1 MRGASASR
9 ITLLVLFTISG
20 FAGLIYESIWSHYLK
35 LFLGHAAYAQTLVLV
50 IFMGGMAAGA
60 WWVGERSQRLRN
72 LLLGYAIVEC
82 VIGVCALLFHT
93 VFRGTS
99 TWAFDSVIPALE
111 SPALIGA
118 FKWTLAALL
127 ILPQSVLLGT
137 TFPLMSGAIVRRSPE
152 RSGQTLALLYFTNS
166 LGAAI
171 GVLASGFV
179 LVGKVGLPGTIMT
192 AGLLNMLLALV
203 VWGIARRE
211 ASPPP
216 ATAAAPGARGGNPR
230 FERIILAGAFATGA
244 AAFMYEIAWIR
255 MLALVLG
262 SSTHAFELMLS
273 AFILGI
279 ALGGFWVRNRI
290 QDLANPLRFLGMV
303 MLSMATV
310 ALLTLYFYNAS
321 FDWMAA
327 IVAMFTPTEAGFT
340 GFHLGSHAIA
350 LVLMVPTTFF
360 CGMTLPIMT
369 NTLVHGGAGERAIGA
384 VYAWNTLGAI
394 AGIVLAVHLLMPLLG
409 VKGLMIC
416 GAVVHAAFGFFYLTR
431 ERVAGPALARY
442 ALPGVAVVA
451 FIVAIFFIQLDPRR
465 MTSGVFRHGFAE
477 QLDAATVTFFEHG
490 KTASIS
496 LVEGEGAV
504 TIATNGKP
512 DAAIQMRPDSPALDD
527 EYTMV
532 AAAALPL
539 AIHPAP
545 RRIANIGIGS
555 GLTSHVLLADPRVE
569 ALDSIEIE
577 PLMAEAARRGFMPR
591 VRNTFEDPRS
601 HLHFEDAK
609 TFFAAGKRRYDVIVS
624 EPSNPWV
631 SGVASLFS
639 DEFYAQLVRY
649 LEPNGL
655 LVQWLQIYETDAD
668 TLTSVL
674 RALAPHFS
682 DFALYKA
689 DDTNVLIVATRQG
702 EVPQPTDRLFQ
713 VPSLREEL
721 TRVHITSMRD
731 IQARFLGNRA
741 LLLPALQLSAV
752 PANSDYFP
760 FVDQHAIRARV
771 LKRNA
776 MEITTPA
783 TDPTAMLDLL
793 LGRPGPS
800 LPPVVRDNRHS
811 EFDRL
816 SRQATVMVESILDPQ
831 LDELAPQ
838 GLREVELLSATAAR
852 CAQPG
857 VQRAWLDSAFRVAR
871 TTTPAL
877 GAEQLRQL
885 WRAIDGKPC
894 AATLGKDGAQW
905 LGFLEAVAVR
915 DGTRVGAIGKELL
928 TGSFVFDSQEQLAY
942 AAQATISA
950 LLARGDAGTARDLL
964 RRYAGDMASA
974 GLTKWSM
981 DMLRGQVAAAFSAP
995 RIQ

>member
-9 ITLLVLFTISG
+9 ISLLVLFTISG

-60 WWVGERSQRLRN
+60 WWVGQRSQRLRN
-72 LLLGYAIVEC
+72 LLLGYAIVEG
-82 VIGVCALLFHT
+82 VIGLFALLFHV
-93 VFRGTS
+93 VFRGAS
-99 TWAFDSVIPALE
+99 AWAFDSVIPALE

-118 FKWTLAALL
+118 FKWTLGALL
-127 ILPQSVLLGT
+127 ILPQSMLLGT

-192 AGLLNMLLALV
+192 AGLLNVLLALV
-203 VWGIARRE
+203 VWGIAKQE
-211 ASPPP
+211 NNALPAPAS
-216 ATAAAPGARGGNPR
+216 APDVQDGGTSR

-290 QDLANPLRFLGMV
+290 QDLAYPLRFIGTV
-303 MLSMATV
+303 MLAMATV

-327 IVAMFTPTEAGFT
+327 IVSMFTPTDAGFA

-369 NTLVHGGAGERAIGA
+369 NTLVLGGAGERAIGA

-409 VKGLMIC
+409 VKGLMIA
-416 GAVVHAAFGFFYLTR
+416 GAAVHAGFGLFYLTR
-431 ERVAGPALARY
+431 ERRAGRPLARF
-442 ALPGVAVVA
+442 ALPVIAGLAFVA
-451 FIVAIFFIQLDPRR
+451 AIFFIQLDPRR

-477 QLDAATVTFFEHG
+477 QLDAATVVFFEHG

-539 AIHPAP
+539 SMHPAP
-545 RRIANIGIGS
+545 KRIANIGIGS
-555 GLTSHVLLADPRVE
+555 GLTSHALLADPRVE
-569 ALDSIEIE
+569 VLDSIEIE
-577 PLMAEAARRGFMPR
+577 PVMAKAARLGFMPR

-609 TFFAAGKRRYDVIVS
+609 TFFAAGKQRYDVIVS

-639 DEFYAQLVRY
+639 DEFYGQLVRY
-649 LEPNGL
+649 LEPDGL

-668 TLTSVL
+668 TITSVL

-682 DFALYKA
+682 AFALYKA
-689 DDTNVLIVATRQG
+689 DDTNVLIVATPQG
-702 EVPQPTDRLFQ
+702 EVPRPTDGVFQ
-713 VPSLREEL
+713 IPSLREEL
-721 TRVHITSMRD
+721 ARVQITSLRD
-731 IQARFLGNRA
+731 IEARFLGNRA
-741 LLLPALQLSAV
+741 LLLPALQLSTV

-776 MEITTPA
+776 MEITATA

-793 LGRPGPS
+793 LGRPAPV

-816 SRQATVMVESILDPQ
+816 SRQATAMFESILNPD

-838 GLREVELLSATAAR
+838 GLREVELLSASATQCAR
-852 CAQPG
+852 PG
-857 VQRAWLDSAFRVAR
+857 LQRAWLDSVFGVAR

-877 GAEQLRQL
+877 GADQLRQL
-885 WRAIDGKPC
+885 WQVINGKPC
-894 AATLGKDGAQW
+894 AARLGKDGTKW
-905 LGFLEAVAVR
+905 LAFLHAVALR
-915 DGTRVGAIGKELL
+915 DGAEVATLGRELL
-928 TGSFVFDSQEQLAY
+928 EGSFVFDSQAQLAY

-950 LLARGDAGTARDLL
+950 ALAQGDAHTARNLL
-964 RRYAGDMASA
+964 QRYAGDLTAS
-974 GLTKWSM
+974 GLPDWPLK
-981 DMLRGQVAAAFSAP
+981 LLQGQVAAALAAHP
-995 RIQ
+995 